1 MDSPQPEL
9 VGFEGPPTQDFTTAG
24 LLMDFADVKVSLTLR
39 DGEVIT
45 GVLRSYDEFGSLV
58 IQDAVERI
66 YHNHCYG
73 ERRLGTWI
81 VKGES
86 VAVLGKIEPEQDA
99 FNEQYLTEEWTR
111 VDFDELEQEMDADRK
126 QLEDKKLEQAKLGL
140 KQGLVGSTLTGNPYR
155 FGSIN

>member
-1 MDSPQPEL
+1 MDSPQSES

-66 YHNHCYG
+66 HFKQRYG
-73 ERRLGTWI
+73 ERKLGTWI

-86 VAVLGKIEPEQDA
+86 VALLGKIEPDRDTH
-99 FNEQYLTEEWTR
+99 NEQFLAEEWTR
-111 VDFDELEQEMDADRK
+111 VDFEVLQQEMEAHRK
-126 QLEDKKLEQAKLGL
+126 QFEEKKLEQARLGL
-140 KQGLVGSTLTGNPYR
+140 KKGLVGSTLTSNPFR
-155 FGSIN
+155 FGSN